1 MQPDHD
7 ITADLDNPYLSGVK
21 VVAAI
26 RRISVAQA
34 RVELLTE
41 WDQRLQAAI
50 DAELSQ
56 SQMWADLA
64 GDTAPRDPEGATGF
78 IDAASECL
86 AVAARLRHKRTQAA
100 DMIRLARTELPS

>member
-1 MQPDHD
+1 MQVDRD
-7 ITADLDNPYLSGVK
+7 ITAELDNPHLSGVK

-41 WDQRLQAAI
+41 WDQRLAAAI
-50 DAELSQ
+50 DIELTQ

-64 GDTAPRDPEGATGF
+64 GDTAPHDPEGASGF

-86 AVAARLRHKRTQAA
+86 TVAAHLRDKRAQAA
-100 DMIRLARTELPS
+100 NMIRLASTEPAD

>member
-1 MQPDHD
+1 MQVDHD
-7 ITADLDNPYLSGVK
+7 ITAELDNPHLSGVK

-26 RRISVAQA
+26 RQISVAQA

-41 WDQRLQAAI
+41 WDQRLAAAI
-50 DAELSQ
+50 AAELNQ

-64 GDTAPRDPEGATGF
+64 GDTAPHDPEGASGF

-86 AVAARLRHKRTQAA
+86 TVAARLRYKRAQAA
-100 DMIRLARTELPS
+100 DMIRLASTELAD